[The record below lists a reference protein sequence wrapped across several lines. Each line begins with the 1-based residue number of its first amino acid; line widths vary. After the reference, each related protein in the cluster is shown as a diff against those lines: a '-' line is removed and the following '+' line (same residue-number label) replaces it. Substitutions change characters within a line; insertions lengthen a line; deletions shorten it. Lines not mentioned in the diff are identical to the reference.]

1 MAMHQSPHPEGFK
14 ALDAAQ
20 LLPAAEVT
28 DQHDARRIMALR

>member
-20 LLPAAEVT
+20 LFPAAEET
-28 DQHDARRIMALR
+28 DEHEARRVMPLR